1 MPLHPWQSTDLTA
14 RYLTGL
20 RAALPLAAEQL
31 EVMLYV
37 IGQMGLPVRRFLDLG
52 CGSGTLSHVLLGR
65 YPAAHGVLLDFSAPM
80 LEAARAAFNPAQA
93 TILEHNLREPISIP
107 AVQNHAPYDAVVTGY
122 AVHHLEND
130 RKRELYAEAFALL
143 GPGGVFINIEHIAS
157 PGPRVEDLFITA
169 TADSLYRAEQA
180 AGTKPD
186 RAAILA
192 RLREDD
198 GDMVAPVED
207 QCAWLREIGFTDVDC
222 YMKIYALAVF
232 GGVKP

>member
-1 MPLHPWQSTDLTA
+1 
-14 RYLTGL
+14 
-20 RAALPLAAEQL
+20 
-31 EVMLYV
+31 
-37 IGQMGLPVRRFLDLG
+37 
-52 CGSGTLSHVLLGR
+52 
-65 YPAAHGVLLDFSAPM
+65 
-80 LEAARAAFNPAQA
+80 
-93 TILEHNLREPISIP
+93 
-107 AVQNHAPYDAVVTGY
+107 
-122 AVHHLEND
+122 
-130 RKRELYAEAFALL
+130 
-143 GPGGVFINIEHIAS
+143 
-157 PGPRVEDLFITA
+157 VEDLFITA